1 MHSEIEVCLNI
12 KSSYINLFGDSN
24 LKSYKNL
31 FSIRNER
38 DLDEFW
44 LYMSS
49 FTDFQNGDLF
59 SFISSLYFFFD
70 YLKNSSKEPNI
81 ELQFMIEESENEF
94 YWTTSSPRMVSAL
107 KGQNIFFSEFEFRTS
122 ENLLTFKLSKFK
134 GQEEEPSHD
143 KTIYTFM
150 PKEDLLKL
158 QEVSELLSVE
168 LLDISEAYE
177 FNKNVVLRLIDHIGA
192 FVKITSQYDEILPI
206 SDQLDDFVIFMN
218 VHLED
223 IADFEIEEIELFEQL
238 FSHMNQWLLL
248 SFFNGIDDILEFSP
262 VIADDIKII
271 TNKAVS
277 RQDI

>member
-1 MHSEIEVCLNI
+1 
-12 KSSYINLFGDSN
+12 
-24 LKSYKNL
+24 
-31 FSIRNER
+31 
-38 DLDEFW
+38 
-44 LYMSS
+44 MSS